1 MLKLSGLF
9 LSFTDFSNK
18 KKWALDLIYKFRSY
32 LSPGISIWLHK
43 TRKQSYSF
51 KWAFF
56 FFYTRSTK
64 QHSHSPSLIPQNYIH
79 KNNTF
84 ITNLFTISE
93 IWWTTQRADYLS
105 IPYTDPLKQCTFPND
120 LWANLE
126 RANGVWTLDQIWWG
140 VGIRRRANWVQTRAQ
155 S

>member
-64 QHSHSPSLIPQNYIH
+64 QHSHSPNLIPQNYIH

-105 IPYTDPLKQCTFPND
+105 IFSFINRRLVKIKSS
-120 LWANLE
+120 NLPFGGLNIVVIGDFFLIKASS
-126 RANGVWTLDQIWWG
+126 R
-140 VGIRRRANWVQTRAQ
+140 
-155 S
+155 

>member
-9 LSFTDFSNK
+9 LSFTDFSNNK
-18 KKWALDLIYKFRSY
+18 KIWALDLIKKFRSY

-43 TRKQSYSF
+43 SLKHSYTF

-56 FFYTRSTK
+56 LTRVQLNSIHTV
-64 QHSHSPSLIPQNYIH
+64 PNFIPQNCIH

-105 IPYTDPLKQCTFPND
+105 ISYSDPLKHCTFPND
-120 LWANLE
+120 LWATLE

-140 VGIRRRANWVQTRAQ
+140 VGIRRRANWAQTRAQ